1 MKFLE
6 MPKEENYGTGK
17 SQIAII
23 VFAASGRST
32 FAFSKDAIEIEVGE
46 LRNFTRE
53 ELAHQSAVRGS
64 ARKKLHMHL
73 SGLVMMQPHYMEQV
87 MQDHMFAMWQP
98 MSLKEQME
106 CLLGGLKDGMPTR
119 VIMPDE
125 GREADMSWINAQ
137 EPVVGLKYGKGYKLR
152 CCPRS
157 LMAA

>member
-53 ELAHQSAVRGS
+53 ELGHQSAVRGS

-125 GREADMSWINAQ
+125 GQEADMSWINAQ

>member
-1 MKFLE
+1 MKLLE
-6 MPKEENYGTGK
+6 MPKERNYGIGK
-17 SQIAII
+17 SQMTMI
-23 VFAASGRST
+23 VFAISGRSK
-32 FAFSKDAIEIEVGE
+32 FATSKEAIEVVVGE

-53 ELAHQSAVRGS
+53 ELAHQC

-73 SGLVMMQPHYMEQV
+73 SGLLMMQPHYMEQA
-87 MQDHMFAMWQP
+87 MQDHVFAMWQP

-119 VIMPDE
+119 VIIADE
-125 GREADMSWINAQ
+125 GQEVDMSWMNAQ

>member
-1 MKFLE
+1 MKLTK
-6 MPKEENYGTGK
+6 MPREKNYGTGK
-17 SQIAII
+17 SQMIMI
-23 VFAASGRST
+23 VFAASGRSK
-32 FAFSKDAIEIEVGE
+32 FAFSKEAIEVVVGE
-46 LRNFTRE
+46 LRNFARE

-73 SGLVMMQPHYMEQV
+73 SGLVMMQPHYMEQT

-106 CLLGGLKDGMPTR
+106 CLLGGLKDDKPTR
-119 VIMPDE
+119 VIMPDD
-125 GREADMSWINAQ
+125 GQEADMSWKNAQ

-152 CCPRS
+152 CCPKG

>member
-1 MKFLE
+1 MKLLE
-6 MPKEENYGTGK
+6 MPKERNYCIGK
-17 SQIAII
+17 SQMTMI
-23 VFAASGRST
+23 VFAISGRSK
-32 FAFSKDAIEIEVGE
+32 FATSKEAIEVVVGE
-46 LRNFTRE
+46 LRNFARE

-73 SGLVMMQPHYMEQV
+73 SGLVMMQPHYMEQA

-125 GREADMSWINAQ
+125 GQEADMSWMNAQ